1 MDLID
6 IFILGRKYRVPSS
19 LTVQKAME
27 YAGFQIIRG
36 CGCRGGACG
45 ACAMVYG
52 VPENYKIKT
61 GLACVTLVEQEMMIL
76 NIPHFPSRKAVYH
89 IENIRLVAES
99 IAKLYPEIDRCV
111 RCSTCTKMCPQDIP
125 VMEVIAAASGGDIQK
140 AAEMSMECVMC
151 ALCAAKCPGELS
163 PHYIALLCR
172 RLYVKYLVP
181 PYPHV
186 IDRLKQL
193 DSGECDKEMDRLL
206 ELNPEELREEYRRAQ
221 TDKRVI

>member
-1 MDLID
+1 M
-6 IFILGRKYRVPSS
+6 GRKYRVPSS

-52 VPENYKIKT
+52 GPGNYKIRT
-61 GLACVTLVEQEMMIL
+61 GLACVTLVEQGMMVL
-76 NIPHFPSRKAVYH
+76 NMPHFPSRKGVYD
-89 IENIRLVAES
+89 IENVKPMAEN
-99 IAKLYPEIDRCV
+99 IAKLYPEIARCLG
-111 RCSTCTKMCPQDIP
+111 CNTCTKMCPQDIP
-125 VMEVIAAASGGDIQK
+125 VMEVVAAASVGDIQK
-140 AAEMSMECVMC
+140 AADLSMECVMC
-151 ALCAAKCPGELS
+151 TLCAAKCPGELS

-172 RLYVKYLVP
+172 RLYGKYLVP

-193 DSGECDKEMDRLL
+193 DSGECDEEMDRLL
-206 ELNPEELREEYRRAQ
+206 ELNPEELRGEYRRAQ
-221 TDKRVI
+221 ADKRVI